1 MAKDDKQDDTSNNTS
16 VRELGNVSLQCPKLT
31 EANYTT
37 WALMM
42 ETILKAY
49 GIWETI
55 VAKGVTTNEKKEN
68 TSKAIIFQTLPQD
81 ILMQVAQYSTAK
93 EVWDSIKVKHLGAD
107 LVQKAR
113 LQTLRSELETL
124 RIKPNEKVSDF
135 GGKLSSIMAKF
146 KGLGETLEDKVLV
159 RKLLNSVPKKFLPIV
174 ATIEQYQDLDE
185 MSFEEAVGRLTAYE
199 ERIKSQDTLEANDQD
214 KLLMASSNN
223 KRYGKWRDKDFNEE
237 GKESMKWKNNP
248 NARRASTSQ
257 GTKDKSKLRCYDCGL
272 PFDSYAKAATPLLAV
287 LVCHTIWPFDSAS
300 TRLPSVPN
308 ENVAF
313 SRTGVWGSI
322 VVTKLKRG
330 CECLE
335 KTIYILE
342 MYRNSKFW
350 WKKDPLVIPRGLAW
364 SKIGNF
370 KKGDYGALFAE
381 WSNPILCMAPTS
393 TELLQPLLIRSLDYF
408 RILLVDGQP
417 NGPITSSPEGIQP
430 IICAAIVHDP
440 QFEQQP
446 KELIE
451 NLGDGDPSIV
461 LKELDVVKQ
470 RINAT
475 EIFIKS
481 RNDNLSE
488 DSVAKQSVEKEIESS
503 NGKADSAIS
512 NVLIGEISCQNLVQ
526 EHLQSRNMC
535 IQSITNQIVQ
545 HPLESPKGNLSQ
557 VNEYAE
563 FDFDNPENDSLS
575 VMVKTGEEEI
585 HLDGLETVDDP
596 FVQTPDKQN
605 SEVRDGR
612 LVVLFKS
619 ETKQY

>member
-55 VAKGVTTNEKKEN
+55 VAKEGVTTNEKKEN

-93 EVWDSIKVKHLGAD
+93 EVWDSIKVKNLGAD

-135 GGKLSSIMAKF
+135 EGKLSSIMAKF

-223 KRYGKWRDKDFNEE
+223 KRYGKWRDKDFNKE

-257 GTKDKSKLRCYDCGL
+257 GTKDKSKLRCYDCGEYGHFAKECTNWKDKKKDKEQEAL
-272 PFDSYAKAATPLLAV
+272 LISEDTAKMSYAYGGKK
-287 LVCHTIWPFDSAS
+287 
-300 TRLPSVPN
+300 TRQEKEYIGMVKSYYEGTQRSRQERPGEVAENSSGTAGIERPQAFARISV
-308 ENVAF
+308 EVEDA
-313 SRTGVWGSI
+313 
-322 VVTKLKRG
+322 
-330 CECLE
+330 LE
-335 KTIYILE
+335 KICTRTMI
-342 MYRNSKFW
+342 
-350 WKKDPLVIPRGLAW
+350 KK
-364 SKIGNF
+364 
-370 KKGDYGALFAE
+370 
-381 WSNPILCMAPTS
+381 
-393 TELLQPLLIRSLDYF
+393 
-408 RILLVDGQP
+408 
-417 NGPITSSPEGIQP
+417 
-430 IICAAIVHDP
+430 IIH
-440 QFEQQP
+440 
-446 KELIE
+446 
-451 NLGDGDPSIV
+451 G
-461 LKELDVVKQ
+461 
-470 RINAT
+470 T
-475 EIFIKS
+475 
-481 RNDNLSE
+481 
-488 DSVAKQSVEKEIESS
+488 
-503 NGKADSAIS
+503 
-512 NVLIGEISCQNLVQ
+512 
-526 EHLQSRNMC
+526 M
-535 IQSITNQIVQ
+535 
-545 HPLESPKGNLSQ
+545 KGN
-557 VNEYAE
+557 
-563 FDFDNPENDSLS
+563 
-575 VMVKTGEEEI
+575 
-585 HLDGLETVDDP
+585 
-596 FVQTPDKQN
+596 
-605 SEVRDGR
+605 
-612 LVVLFKS
+612 
-619 ETKQY
+619 